1 MGLGQEI
8 APRHHVQHC
17 SGFMYRNSLRS
28 AVREGAQR
36 QNLAKS
42 CGESGIL
49 FLAWPFQ
56 HGGEDESVLMVYLG
70 LMKGYG
76 FKPSKSY
83 LYEGEL
89 V

>member
-8 APRHHVQHC
+8 APRRHVQHY
-17 SGFMYRNSLRS
+17 SGFTYRNSLRP

-36 QNLAKS
+36 EGLAKS

-56 HGGEDESVLMVYLG
+56 HGGEDE
-70 LMKGYG
+70 
-76 FKPSKSY
+76 
-83 LYEGEL
+83 
-89 V
+89 

>member
-8 APRHHVQHC
+8 APRRYVQHS
-17 SGFMYRNSLRS
+17 SGFKYRNSLRS
-28 AVREGAQR
+28 AVREGAKR

-83 LYEGEL
+83 LYEG
-89 V
+89 